1 MAESTYSNTRVAKN
15 TVMLYFRMIVLLFI
29 GLFTSRVMLN
39 ALGVE
44 NYGINSVIAGF
55 LSMFGIITGSMSSA
69 ISRYITVELGK
80 GDMARLKQVFSTAIS
95 VQLFMGILIVVLI
108 ESFGIWFVSTKMQI
122 PEGRELAAKW
132 CLHCAALTTFISLM
146 DVPFNSA
153 IVAHEKMSA
162 FAYMTILDAVL
173 KLLICYILYIS
184 PIDKLITLA
193 ILRVVIS
200 LLITT
205 IYWIYCLR
213 KFEETSFSFRFDPK
227 LFKEI
232 WGFAGWNLFGQAA
245 WILNTQGINMLMNLF
260 FGVVVNAARGVAG
273 QVNDIIQGF
282 VNNFMVALNPQITK
296 SYAVGDKNSAF
307 KLACRGCRF
316 SFYIMYFLALPVMIE
331 SRMILKL
338 WLGTPPDQSD
348 VFVVWTILSTLVT
361 LLGNTLVTLQMAH
374 GEIRHYQLWITFFG
388 CFPFPLTWLA
398 FYFGASPV
406 VSYYIFFAVYWGLI
420 FIRYYLVHGMTG
432 LPAKMYLGGVVA
444 RTHIVALIS
453 AILPIFIFLS
463 MPEGI
468 VRLFAVCASSV
479 LSSCLVIYAI
489 GLDKTEKEFIIN
501 KLKYIV
507 SSIFHN

>member
-80 GDMARLKQVFSTAIS
+80 GDKVRLKQVFSTAIS

-307 KLACRGCRF
+307 KLDCSG
-316 SFYIMYFLALPVMIE
+316 
-331 SRMILKL
+331 
-338 WLGTPPDQSD
+338 
-348 VFVVWTILSTLVT
+348 
-361 LLGNTLVTLQMAH
+361 
-374 GEIRHYQLWITFFG
+374 
-388 CFPFPLTWLA
+388 
-398 FYFGASPV
+398 
-406 VSYYIFFAVYWGLI
+406 
-420 FIRYYLVHGMTG
+420 
-432 LPAKMYLGGVVA
+432 
-444 RTHIVALIS
+444 
-453 AILPIFIFLS
+453 
-463 MPEGI
+463 
-468 VRLFAVCASSV
+468 
-479 LSSCLVIYAI
+479 
-489 GLDKTEKEFIIN
+489 
-501 KLKYIV
+501 
-507 SSIFHN
+507 